1 MLLTCRQV
9 ASPAH
14 TRQAAHEWPLIW
26 EIMLVCV
33 LSVLT
38 SSALMR
44 LLDPRSH
51 WVLRTHILTSLGVTA
66 AFVVAFGCLLAMPP
80 FARRR

>member
-1 MLLTCRQV
+1 
-9 ASPAH
+9 
-14 TRQAAHEWPLIW
+14 
-26 EIMLVCV
+26 MLVCV